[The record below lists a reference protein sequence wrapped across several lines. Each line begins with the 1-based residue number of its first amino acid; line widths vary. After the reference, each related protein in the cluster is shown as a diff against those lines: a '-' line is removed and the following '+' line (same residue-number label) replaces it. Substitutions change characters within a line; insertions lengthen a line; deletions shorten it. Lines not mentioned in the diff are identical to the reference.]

1 MDRSGREA
9 RAPRRM
15 HLRARIWSLVVAATM
30 ALVSTTTVDASAD
43 GSGKVVVGEVSSS
56 VGQEDAVPVLRTAL
70 VSELA
75 KVKLPSDKSGKTYV
89 VSAALTKLETKTSGA
104 NVTSSCAVS
113 LVLVD
118 GNGTMRAVVQGT
130 SAGSGKAGDPTLR
143 KALLEAAVRGATKG
157 LPGVV
162 TS

>member
-1 MDRSGREA
+1 MLVRSRLGA
-9 RAPRRM
+9 LFVAGTFGILGVITTAP
-15 HLRARIWSLVVAATM
+15 
-30 ALVSTTTVDASAD
+30 ASAD
-43 GSGKVVVGEVSSS
+43 SSSKVIVGEVSSS
-56 VGQEDAVPVLRTAL
+56 VGQEDAVPLLRMAL

-75 KVKLPSDKSGKTYV
+75 KVTLPKDPKDKSGKTYV
-89 VSAALTKLETKTSGA
+89 VSASLTKLETKTTGS

-118 GNGTMRAVVQGT
+118 GSGTMRAIVQGT
-130 SAGSGKAGDPTLR
+130 AAGSGKSNDPSLR

-162 TS
+162 KS